1 MSLKTALQRHIKLSL
16 ADNKAQSSKA
26 CDPAICDAAGYD
38 PVKMAEVWV
47 YLDGEA
53 VLADPS

>member
-16 ADNKAQSSKA
+16 AYNKAQISKT

-38 PVKMAEVWV
+38 PVKMTEVWV
-47 YLDGEA
+47 YIDGET